1 MLGSFVV
8 EYAALGRTNWEQQIE
23 GWLRELAKP
32 RGIFD

>member
-1 MLGSFVV
+1 VV
-8 EYAALGRTNWEQQIE
+8 EYAALARTNWEQQIE